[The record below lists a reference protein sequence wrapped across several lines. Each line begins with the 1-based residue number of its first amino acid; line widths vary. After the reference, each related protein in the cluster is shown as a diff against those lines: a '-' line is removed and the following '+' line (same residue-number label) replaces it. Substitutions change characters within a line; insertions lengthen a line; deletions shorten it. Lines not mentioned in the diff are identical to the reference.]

1 MDADNP
7 IFGAILDA
15 PDSMPAAPKSPNDER
30 LAILQEISLALNS
43 TLEPGKLIEAILD
56 SSIRY
61 TGATTGSVILITDD
75 GYLKIVASRGLGA
88 NVTEEV
94 RLRLGEGITGWVA
107 LNGKPLNVPDVRQD
121 KRYVMVKEHIRSELA
136 VPMILDQKV
145 MGVISVD
152 SNHPAN
158 FSDEDLQLLSIVGTQ
173 AAQILRNAHSF
184 AELQRRNRHDETLL
198 EISQVMGSALDFEE
212 LFKQVMEILS
222 RRSGLRR
229 GCLVL
234 VQPGGDELH
243 IVLGHGMTAEEIAKG
258 RYQKGEGIIG
268 RVVKTQKP
276 IGVKDIRLEPNFLG
290 RTGAFLSPPGET
302 ISFMAVPILLE
313 NEVVGVFG
321 GSKVFPGDREFE
333 EDLELLQIVASTLSQ
348 AVKIY
353 REAQHERDVLIEEN
367 RLLRE
372 ELRSRFRLDNIV
384 GNSEAMQAVLH
395 TVVSVAPTRST
406 VLLRGESGT
415 GKELIAHAIHFNSPR
430 ADRPFVSVNCAAI
443 PEHLLEAE
451 LFGHVKGAFT
461 GAIADRKGKF
471 ILADGGTIFLDE
483 IGDMSAML
491 QAKILRVLQQREVD
505 SVGADRPVTVDVR
518 VIAATHRDLEAMVR
532 KGEFRAD
539 LYYRLNVVPIHVPP
553 LRDRLE
559 DIRVLAQHFLQKLR
573 GENENLPERIGTD
586 ALRELLRY
594 SWPGN
599 VRELENVIERAAILC
614 DGKEIRARHIPLLGR
629 TVHPEPAAAPSNG
642 DLPSAVLTHVNA
654 LLAAGHK
661 GDLWSDTVEKVER
674 VLLERALESCEGVR
688 LKAAELLGIHRN
700 TLRKKADE
708 LGL

>member
-1 MDADNP
+1 
-7 IFGAILDA
+7 
-15 PDSMPAAPKSPNDER
+15 
-30 LAILQEISLALNS
+30 
-43 TLEPGKLIEAILD
+43 
-56 SSIRY
+56 
-61 TGATTGSVILITDD
+61 
-75 GYLKIVASRGLGA
+75 
-88 NVTEEV
+88 
-94 RLRLGEGITGWVA
+94 
-107 LNGKPLNVPDVRQD
+107 
-121 KRYVMVKEHIRSELA
+121 
-136 VPMILDQKV
+136 
-145 MGVISVD
+145 
-152 SNHPAN
+152 
-158 FSDEDLQLLSIVGTQ
+158 
-173 AAQILRNAHSF
+173 
-184 AELQRRNRHDETLL
+184 
-198 EISQVMGSALDFEE
+198 
-212 LFKQVMEILS
+212 
-222 RRSGLRR
+222 
-229 GCLVL
+229 
-234 VQPGGDELH
+234 
-243 IVLGHGMTAEEIAKG
+243 
-258 RYQKGEGIIG
+258 
-268 RVVKTQKP
+268 
-276 IGVKDIRLEPNFLG
+276 
-290 RTGAFLSPPGET
+290 
-302 ISFMAVPILLE
+302 
-313 NEVVGVFG
+313 
-321 GSKVFPGDREFE
+321 
-333 EDLELLQIVASTLSQ
+333 
-348 AVKIY
+348 
-353 REAQHERDVLIEEN
+353 
-367 RLLRE
+367 
-372 ELRSRFRLDNIV
+372 
-384 GNSEAMQAVLH
+384 
-395 TVVSVAPTRST
+395 